1 MLPDFWMWLRW
12 EFKWE
17 AVRNEPNYRN
27 VRRFLVCV
35 CYEHLTKAMKRNAAF
50 YCGDKRKKNK
60 DLSGGGNAVVDSLVW
75 KAGHSKNPC
84 LPQLIAIFKRNLR
97 LFSLQF
103 QNSWFQSWGNNW
115 VVFLAALIWRFY
127 KFVFGTSTREEDRQ
141 CRWHES
147 WKWPLFWFWNQN
159 SSFQVWLVGGWLG
172 MSNVWF
178 SLLLLLLSSY
188 SLLVLSMN
196 SSWLIFIE
204 KSYWFIFS

>member
-1 MLPDFWMWLRW
+1 MWLRW

-97 LFSLQF
+97 IFSLQF
-103 QNSWFQSWGNNW
+103 QNSWFRSWGNYW
-115 VVFLAALIWRFY
+115 LVFLALLIWRFY
-127 KFVFGTSTREEDRQ
+127 QICFGTSTREEDRQ

-147 WKWPLFWFWNQN
+147 WEWPLFWFWNQN
-159 SSFQVWLVGGWLG
+159 SSFLVWLTKLF
-172 MSNVWF
+172 WF
-178 SLLLLLLSSY
+178 WNY
-188 SLLVLSMN
+188 FFI
-196 SSWLIFIE
+196 IFNI
-204 KSYWFIFS
+204 YVRILFIIFSRFFSFNYIFLLIKNSNQGLGLRS